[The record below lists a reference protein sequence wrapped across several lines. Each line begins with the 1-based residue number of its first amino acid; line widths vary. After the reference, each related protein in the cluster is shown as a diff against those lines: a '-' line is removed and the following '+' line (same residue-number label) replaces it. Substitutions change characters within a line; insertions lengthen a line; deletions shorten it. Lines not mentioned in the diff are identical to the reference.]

1 MTVFWTGQTIC
12 FGIHSETGSIAAG
25 HAVVAM
31 IFLYSAFCESIS
43 REEVLNMTDD
53 ISQTMCAAH
62 AYSDA
67 KAC

>member
-31 IFLYSAFCESIS
+31 IFLYSAFCEYIFRQSVIMWLTKFL
-43 REEVLNMTDD
+43 RR
-53 ISQTMCAAH
+53 CA
-62 AYSDA
+62 YL
-67 KAC
+67 

>member
-31 IFLYSAFCESIS
+31 IFLYSAFCESIFS
-43 REEVLNMTDD
+43 KDVLNIAND
-53 ISQTMCAAH
+53 IPQTMCAAH
-62 AYSDA
+62 AYSDV